1 MASKKKE
8 FVEPKVIEI
17 VRRKYDDIFAI
28 WAKLRLVDYKYWR
41 WYSGRWV
48 CIGTSKTKSLARKKA
63 KEFNWKTLE
72 I

>member
-28 WAKLRLVDYKYWR
+28 WAKLRLVDYKRWH